1 MSEEEKEEEKSL
13 EEYGREVYVASTTL
27 IREAA
32 PKLVLNI
39 GVAILIWLF
48 GNLVFI
54 PISEGIFIRQYVVA
68 RIIGLITLAALVG
81 LVLAIVYEL
90 RRMADAAAGI
100 LAYEVGRRGEVSVDE
115 VSHYRTAIIG
125 ILYVVLVSMVF
136 LLFSKNLSM
145 IHPALTGIALIA
157 VVIWAF
163 FTLWR
168 VGRALSAE
176 ITRYAA
182 EWTERLRARV
192 AQG

>member
-1 MSEEEKEEEKSL
+1 MSEEIVEGKSI

-39 GVAILIWLF
+39 AVAVLIWLF

-54 PISEGIFIRQYVVA
+54 PISRGIFIREYAVTQV
-68 RIIGLITLAALVG
+68 ISLITLVSIAG
-81 LVLAIVYEL
+81 LIVAVVYEA
-90 RRMADAAAGI
+90 RQMADAGAGI
-100 LAYEVGRRGEVSVDE
+100 LAYEVGRRGEVSVE
-115 VSHYRTAIIG
+115 EASHYRTALRG
-125 ILYVVLVSMVF
+125 LLYVGIVSIAF
-136 LLFSKNLSM
+136 LFFSANLSA
-145 IHPALTGIALIA
+145 IHPALAGIALIA

-176 ITRYAA
+176 IGRYAA
-182 EWTERLRARV
+182 EWGKRLEKR
-192 AQG
+192 